1 MTHIKIA
8 KTRNPRPYVLSGE
21 QLFNHSFDDWKLA
34 ASSNLV
40 LCPLSIGIN
49 YFSIMD
55 VKYRLESITETEYMF
70 NYDFCYESIVPDV
83 VSIQIGHTMKPLM
96 DEDRIVVSVKVNIVH
111 SETDT
116 ILATNA
122 VTLTFGLSPIKEILS
137 LNNNGNVTTQ
147 NTLIL
152 DTFMVA
158 AIDSV

>member
-1 MTHIKIA
+1 
-8 KTRNPRPYVLSGE
+8 
-21 QLFNHSFDDWKLA
+21 
-34 ASSNLV
+34 
-40 LCPLSIGIN
+40 
-49 YFSIMD
+49 
-55 VKYRLESITETEYMF
+55 
-70 NYDFCYESIVPDV
+70 
-83 VSIQIGHTMKPLM
+83 MKPLM

-137 LNNNGNVTTQ
+137 LDNNGNVITQ

-158 AIDSV
+158 AIGALRGVLMKNLKGTPLDFVTIPLIPIENFRKQNVQ

>member
-1 MTHIKIA
+1 
-8 KTRNPRPYVLSGE
+8 
-21 QLFNHSFDDWKLA
+21 
-34 ASSNLV
+34 
-40 LCPLSIGIN
+40 
-49 YFSIMD
+49 MD
-55 VKYRLESITETEYMF
+55 VKYRLESITETEYRF

-116 ILATNA
+116 ILVTNA

-137 LNNNGNVTTQ
+137 LDNNGNVTTQ

-158 AIDSV
+158 AIGALRGVLMKNLKGTPLDFVTIPLIPIENFRKQNV

>member
-1 MTHIKIA
+1 
-8 KTRNPRPYVLSGE
+8 
-21 QLFNHSFDDWKLA
+21 
-34 ASSNLV
+34 
-40 LCPLSIGIN
+40 
-49 YFSIMD
+49 
-55 VKYRLESITETEYMF
+55 
-70 NYDFCYESIVPDV
+70 
-83 VSIQIGHTMKPLM
+83 M

-122 VTLTFGLSPIKEILS
+122 VALTFGLSPIKEILS
-137 LNNNGNVTTQ
+137 LDNNGNVTTQ

>member
-1 MTHIKIA
+1 
-8 KTRNPRPYVLSGE
+8 
-21 QLFNHSFDDWKLA
+21 
-34 ASSNLV
+34 
-40 LCPLSIGIN
+40 
-49 YFSIMD
+49 MD
-55 VKYRLESITETEYMF
+55 VKYRLESITETEYRF

-137 LNNNGNVTTQ
+137 LDNNGNVTTQ

-158 AIDSV
+158 AIGALRGVLMKNLKGTPLDFVTIPLIPIENFRKQNVQ

>member
-1 MTHIKIA
+1 
-8 KTRNPRPYVLSGE
+8 
-21 QLFNHSFDDWKLA
+21 
-34 ASSNLV
+34 
-40 LCPLSIGIN
+40 
-49 YFSIMD
+49 MD
-55 VKYRLESITETEYMF
+55 VKYRLESITETEYRF
-70 NYDFCYESIVPDV
+70 SYDFCYESIVPDV

-137 LNNNGNVTTQ
+137 LDNNGNVTTQ

-158 AIDSV
+158 AIGALRGVLMKNLKGTPLDFVTIPLIPIENFRKQNVQ

>member
-1 MTHIKIA
+1 
-8 KTRNPRPYVLSGE
+8 
-21 QLFNHSFDDWKLA
+21 
-34 ASSNLV
+34 
-40 LCPLSIGIN
+40 
-49 YFSIMD
+49 MD
-55 VKYRLESITETEYMF
+55 VKYRLESITETEYRF

-116 ILATNA
+116 ILVTNA

-137 LNNNGNVTTQ
+137 LDNNGNVIAQ

-158 AIDSV
+158 AIGALRGVLMKNLKGTPLDFVTIPLIPIENFRKQNV